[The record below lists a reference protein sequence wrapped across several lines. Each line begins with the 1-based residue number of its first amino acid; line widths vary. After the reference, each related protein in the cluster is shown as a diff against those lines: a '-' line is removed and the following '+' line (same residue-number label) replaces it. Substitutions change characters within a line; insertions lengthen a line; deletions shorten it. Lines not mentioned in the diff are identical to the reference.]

1 MGKMKNAFSITKYR
15 HSVGLKGCDRETYGI
30 TMDHT
35 LVQSSNQSSSHEHSG
50 LHRTTDC
57 TFAQPQLKHGRKRFF
72 FCQGWLK
79 RCNCKK
85 NVETLQ
91 REAFFV
97 LFPIFPPGPSNAHF
111 LAMARLGTQ
120 KVGKCGFSGRCRR
133 LLTCVAPILTGCCIA
148 HISTTLHGFG
158 FGLHENHPKST

>member
-1 MGKMKNAFSITKYR
+1 MGGSGFFLPRVTQ
-15 HSVGLKGCDRETYGI
+15 
-30 TMDHT
+30 TM
-35 LVQSSNQSSSHEHSG
+35 
-50 LHRTTDC
+50 
-57 TFAQPQLKHGRKRFF
+57 QL
-72 FCQGWLK
+72 QE
-79 RCNCKK
+79 

-91 REAFFV
+91 REALFV
-97 LFPIFPPGPSNAHF
+97 LFPILPPGPSNAHF